1 MTDHP
6 DDATLVAWTDGT
18 LGDEAAT
25 ALERHIVGCMHCG
38 VRLEQCARLD
48 EAMREAATYMCG
60 APRSRPRQ
68 RPSMP
73 AGLALAASLVL
84 VLGMPGR
91 WISFAGGESVAG
103 GASQGAST
111 MQATPWG
118 EAPTCAVE
126 PEPGDELCDDPT
138 AGLDG
143 ALAMSMPDSAE
154 DDHGDDLCL
163 DDREGDGLIC
173 GVGELV
179 SG

>member
-1 MTDHP
+1 MTEGHP
-6 DDATLVAWTDGT
+6 DDATLVAWTEGT
-18 LGDEAAT
+18 LDGDAAA

-48 EAMREAATYMCG
+48 EQMREAAAYMRG
-60 APRSRPRQ
+60 TPRARPRQ

-84 VLGMPGR
+84 GLGMPGR
-91 WISFAGGESVAG
+91 WVSFDGVDPFVG
-103 GASQGAST
+103 GASQGGST
-111 MQATPWG
+111 MQATPWR

-126 PEPGDELCDDPT
+126 PEPGDDLCDDPT
-138 AGLDG
+138 TGLDG
-143 ALAMSMPDSAE
+143 ALAMSMPETD
-154 DDHGDDLCL
+154 DDHGDDLCV
-163 DDREGDGLIC
+163 DDGEGARLAC